1 MTGMDQVE
9 VVERIKSI
17 SLKDFRGFAGSHKL
31 DTDADIVLISG
42 PNGFGKT
49 SLLEALVLL
58 MTGWYDA
65 DSKDALDLITRESSK
80 EDQIGGSPKERFKLS
95 AKVKRGN
102 KEEEKINL
110 SWSRTSD
117 TKERMPMPEGIA
129 PSSLYD
135 DEYESQNLNA
145 RDLSARELNTR
156 VCAFFQ
162 DRVDRLFDLAASG
175 RTYRDVYEPLP
186 RVVVLATKR
195 MEEIE
200 KALQD
205 EPNAGRYAERPEK
218 EQKDPDTG
226 LADRWREIV
235 DPLRQLQRLLPN
247 WPPESALPD
256 EIIDDEELD
265 GLARSMIVALGK
277 DAKEIRYEMLRNE
290 FGSAVDDALD
300 REIRRAK
307 RDAGE
312 NTEETANLL
321 ANIKDIDKELE
332 AIATK
337 FPNLDEEVTRFDATR
352 PDLPN
357 ALQVF
362 QSLHENAARWAG
374 NATDK
379 ESKTEDDPR
388 TRCIR
393 REFAEVDA
401 DEAGKRMEEL
411 GTWLNERC
419 DIFRKRESLYTKK
432 AKLDRLLRESLRS
445 ERLSELEKIKKRLS
459 AEIKELNEA
468 WGAKHAYTRH
478 QLRKERRAQAI
489 DLLKAAENAAR
500 LCSEVLAELSKPNDD
515 LMKDLN
521 QRINQVLNRFSMV
534 GGIHPL
540 RLERDEEASES
551 AVQRRYAIKSRD
563 GRSLRHLSTGQRAQC
578 AVSVL
583 VAQNLAVSD
592 RLNHRAI
599 FLDDVTTAYDLSN
612 LTREAI
618 LWRQLAYGGTE
629 EKHRRQI
636 FISSHHEDMTN
647 HLLDLL
653 VPPPGRKMRMIRFE
667 DWSIGRGPSFHL
679 FSVDPS
685 DKTPKDCLAAALG
698 GL

>member
-1 MTGMDQVE
+1 MTGADRVE

-17 SLKDFRGFAGSHKL
+17 SLKDFRGFAVSHEL

-58 MTGWYDA
+58 MTGWYDSS
-65 DSKDALDLITRESSK
+65 SKDAFDLIARKSSK
-80 EDQIGGSPKERFKLS
+80 ENRIEESLKEYFDLS
-95 AKVKRGN
+95 VDVKGDN
-102 KEEEKINL
+102 EKKGEIRL
-110 SWSRTSD
+110 SWSRNSD
-117 TKERMPMPEGIA
+117 IKERMPMPEGIV

-135 DEYESQNLNA
+135 DEYERQDSNA
-145 RDLSARELNTR
+145 RDLSARELNAR

-162 DRVDRLFDLAASG
+162 DRIDRLFDLAASG

-186 RVVVLATKR
+186 KLVVLATER
-195 MEEIE
+195 MAEIE
-200 KALQD
+200 KALKD
-205 EPNAGRYAERPEK
+205 ELDTGRYAERPEK
-218 EQKDPDTG
+218 EQKDLDTG

-235 DPLRQLQRLLPN
+235 DPLRQLRSLCAN
-247 WPPESALPD
+247 WPPEPALPD
-256 EIIDDEELD
+256 EVIDDEELD
-265 GLARSMIVALGK
+265 RLARSMIGALGK
-277 DAKEIRYEMLRNE
+277 DAKEIHYKELWDE
-290 FGSAVDDALD
+290 FRSAVDGALE
-300 REIRRAK
+300 REIQSAK

-312 NTEETANLL
+312 DTEKTANLL
-321 ANIKDIDKELE
+321 ARIEDIEKELA

-337 FPNLDEEVTRFDATR
+337 FPNLDEEVTRFDAIR
-352 PDLPN
+352 PGLPN
-357 ALQVF
+357 AFQVF
-362 QSLHENAARWAG
+362 QSLHENAARWADS
-374 NATDK
+374 A
-379 ESKTEDDPR
+379 DDPR
-388 TRCIR
+388 TRRIR

-419 DIFRKRESLYTKK
+419 DIFRKRESLHTKK
-432 AKLDRLLRESLRS
+432 AKLDRRLRESLSS

-459 AEIKELNEA
+459 SEFDKLNEA
-468 WGAKHAYTRH
+468 WSAKHAYTRH
-478 QLRKERRAQAI
+478 RLHKERRVQAI
-489 DLLKAAENAAR
+489 DLLKSAENAAW
-500 LCSEVLAELSKPNDD
+500 LCSDVLARLSEPNDD
-515 LMKDLN
+515 LMEDLTR
-521 QRINQVLNRFSMV
+521 RINQVLHRFSMV
-534 GGIHPL
+534 EGIYPL
-540 RLERDEEASES
+540 RLERDEETSES
-551 AVQRRYAIKSRD
+551 AVRRRYAIKSRD

-653 VPPPGRKMRMIRFE
+653 VPPPGRKMPMIRFK
-667 DWSIGRGPSFHL
+667 DWSIDSGPSFDL

-685 DKTPKDCLAAALG
+685 DKTPEDGLAAALG